1 MQYYEEKTKM
11 TLKMYSKLTLTLPS
25 WALLLSV
32 QKDKSFEQLVL
43 KTSDLIM
50 SFEKFRT
57 FDTEFQ
63 IWRSN
68 VRKQSEVMTKMYL
81 PRNFLYII
89 AKKEGRMERRHRG
102 RSSFENPVH
111 IIWNYDTMTWNCNI
125 MTRNMIM

>member
-81 PRNFLYII
+81 PRNFYI
-89 AKKEGRMERRHRG
+89 
-102 RSSFENPVH
+102 
-111 IIWNYDTMTWNCNI
+111 
-125 MTRNMIM
+125 